1 MEPTGK
7 ELAYLSG
14 SGFLGIGGD
23 RTDGISGVSSDHVKI
38 TLGICEGEIEGI
50 VGNAKGVYFDRTP
63 LQNPDGTFNFKDEE
77 NVNNN
82 FDSAG
87 LPGLVS
93 SIFGGG
99 SENSDSAVD
108 FYYTTG
114 SIGVTKESF
123 IIAAGSFREV
133 SQQVGMSTTDG
144 VEGVGVE
151 VINGVPV
158 TRTVNTTG
166 LIVNRIQV
174 RLQLTLQ
181 EFSDKGNPQKS
192 SISFKIYLNEN
203 NQGFVEKIN
212 RTITARYPTPTSF
225 VYDLSVSDPTAGG
238 SYLVKVEKLSSNSVD
253 PKTTKTLTFAS
264 ITTVVSDRVAYYG
277 TALAFLQFP
286 AKIFQSLPQT
296 WFKVAGIK
304 IPIPVGATVDESD
317 RGTIYPQG
325 YVFTGQFYT
334 PSKASAD
341 PAWVVWY
348 LLTNDKFYLGID
360 PEYVDSYALYQ
371 CSVYSNQLVSKN
383 STGGT
388 ERRFLFNTIV
398 GTGGRENIL
407 EMVRSVCSTM
417 SVKPYWDG
425 SKISFWQDRPMQALP
440 RILGNADVEEGKF
453 SYVSQELQN
462 TTTVAKV
469 SYQSPD
475 EDWENVPEVVEN
487 TEYIQR
493 YGLQTEEFAL
503 LGETRRT
510 AAIRAGRRIII
521 DSLPTNTQI
530 VATVRPH
537 ALFFNPGDVI
547 QVADSAKN
555 RIRLS
560 GLIKSATN
568 TSITLDNPVTLS
580 TAANKKLLVLM
591 PDGSTC
597 ERSLTTS
604 GTFDTLTISPEF
616 TLSNGAIASPNP
628 QATWLVLDGIVQPR
642 QYRVLSVEPTGDTQ
656 MMFKVTATTYDSTK
670 YTQIENG
677 IDPPELEIIPKL
689 PVQAY
694 APAAENIKAELVLV
708 TNLTRLNQENL
719 QSFEILQILQE
730 SSNVLSVS
738 WLPAVTPS
746 NIEDPYVSKYLVD
759 FKRGINGEW
768 QQRQEI
774 SGLSARWE
782 GLGIDTY
789 YVRVASVTVNGKT
802 SAFVE
807 APVVNDPNLAALL
820 AKLSDAELALLGLQS
835 DVNDID
841 LGALET
847 TINQKIEADIAAAT
861 TTLNNNISTATSGLS
876 LVPVGSI
883 LPFGGS
889 AAPNG
894 FLLCDG
900 TEYNSSTYPALFN
913 VIGTAYGGSGTTFKV
928 PDLRTRVPVGA
939 GTGYSRGAIGGEAA
953 ITLSEAQLPPHTH
966 RPYVFYSDLSE
977 GTVDGFLRNAGA
989 ALTNGVGFAGE
1000 DRGPNQYHNFNN
1012 QNTQLIESTGGGQS
1026 HNNMQPY
1033 SVVNFIIKA

>member
-1 MEPTGK
+1 MELTGK
-7 ELAYLSG
+7 ELSYLHG
-14 SGFLGIGGD
+14 SGGGGK
-23 RTDGISGVSSDHVKI
+23 RSDGVSGVSSDHVKI
-38 TLGICEGEIEGI
+38 TLGLCEGEIEGI
-50 VGNAKGVYFDRTP
+50 VGNAKGIYFDRTP
-63 LQNPDGTFNFKDEE
+63 LQNADGSFNFKDEE
-77 NVNNN
+77 NQNN
-82 FDSAG
+82 FASAG
-87 LPGLVS
+87 LPGLIS

-99 SENSDSAVD
+99 AINTESAVD

-114 SIGVTKESF
+114 SLSGDNPVPGIFQQTEVVES
-123 IIAAGSFREV
+123 
-133 SQQVGMSTTDG
+133 
-144 VEGVGVE
+144 VGVD
-151 VINGVPV
+151 VNNALPV

-166 LIVNRIQV
+166 LIIDRIQV
-174 RLQLTLQ
+174 RIQLTLQ
-181 EFSDKGNPQKS
+181 AFSDKGNPQKTS
-192 SISFKIYLNEN
+192 VSFKISLNEN
-203 NQGFVEKIN
+203 NTGFVEKIN
-212 RTITARYPTPTSF
+212 RTITARYPAPTAF
-225 VYDLSVSDPTAGG
+225 VYDLFVSEPSLGG
-238 SYLVKVEKLSSNSVD
+238 SYLVKVEKTSADSND
-253 PKTTKTLTFAS
+253 PKTTNTVTFAS
-264 ITTVVSDRVAYYG
+264 VTTVVSDRVAYYG

-304 IPIPVGATVDESD
+304 IPIPKNATVDPSD
-317 RGTIYPQG
+317 RGTIYPPG
-325 YVFTGQFYT
+325 YVFTGEFYT
-334 PSKASAD
+334 PDKASAD
-341 PAWVVWY
+341 PAWIVWY

-360 PEYVDSYALYQ
+360 PEYVDSFALYQ
-371 CSVYSNQLVSKN
+371 CSVYNNQLVSKN
-383 STGGT
+383 SVGGT

-407 EMVRSVCSTM
+407 EMIRSVCSTM
-417 SVKPYWDG
+417 AVKPYWDG
-425 SKISFWQDRPMQALP
+425 SKISFWQDRPVQVLP

-469 SYQSPD
+469 SYQSPE

-560 GLIKSATN
+560 GLVKSAT
-568 TSITLDNPVTLS
+568 TSSITVDNPVTIS
-580 TAANKKLLVLM
+580 DAPNKKLLVLM

-597 ERSLTTS
+597 ERSLNTS
-604 GTFDTLTISPEF
+604 GTFNTLTIAPEF
-616 TLSNGAIASPNP
+616 TLGNSAIAAP
-628 QATWLVLDGIVQPR
+628 QPGATWLILDGIVPSR
-642 QYRVLSVEPTGDTQ
+642 KYRVLSVEPTGDTQ
-656 MMFKVTATTYDSTK
+656 MMFKVTATTYDETK

-689 PVQAY
+689 PVQAFSPNQSSIS
-694 APAAENIKAELVLV
+694 AQLILI
-708 TNLTRLNQENL
+708 TNLSRLEDETL

-738 WLPAVTPS
+738 WLPAVTPDG
-746 NIEDPYVSKYLVD
+746 IEDPYVNKYLVD

-782 GLGIDTY
+782 GLGVDQY
-789 YVRVASVTVNGKT
+789 YVRVASITVNGKT

-807 APVVNDPNLAALL
+807 APVVNDPNLTTLL
-820 AKLSDAELALLGLQS
+820 AKLSDAELALLGIQT
-835 DVNDID
+835 DVDGID
-841 LGALET
+841 LTALET
-847 TINQKIEADIAAAT
+847 SINQKIEADLAAAT
-861 TTLNNNISTATSGLS
+861 NTINNNISSATSGLS
-876 LVPVGSI
+876 LVPIGSI
-883 LPFGGS
+883 LPYGGNT
-889 AAPNG
+889 APAG

-900 TEYNSSTYPALFN
+900 TEYNTATYPALFN
-913 VIGTAYGGSGTTFKV
+913 VIGYAYGGADNTFRL
-928 PDLRTRVPVGA
+928 PDLRTRVPVGTGA
-939 GTGYSRGAIGGEAA
+939 GYDRGAIGGEAA
-953 ITLSEAQLPPHTH
+953 ITLSEAQLPAHTH
-966 RPYVFYSDLSE
+966 SPFIWYANNTD
-977 GTVDGFLRNAGA
+977 GATDGFLSTREKAIA
-989 ALTNGVGFAGE
+989 EGVAFAGE
-1000 DRGPNQYHNFNN
+1000 DQGPNLYHNFNSRGDQLI
-1012 QNTQLIESTGGGQS
+1012 QNTGGNQP

-1033 SVVNFIIKA
+1033 TVVNFIIKA

>member
-7 ELAYLSG
+7 ELVYLSG
-14 SGFLGIGGD
+14 SGGGGGK
-23 RTDGISGVSSDHVKI
+23 RSDGVSGVSSDHVKI

-50 VGNAKGVYFDRTP
+50 AGNAKGVYFDRTP
-63 LQNPDGTFNFKDEE
+63 LQNADGTFNFKDEE
-77 NVNNN
+77 NQNNN
-82 FDSAG
+82 PGGLAG
-87 LPGLVS
+87 IFFNL
-93 SIFGGG
+93 FGGG
-99 SENSDSAVD
+99 AVNTDSAVD

-114 SIGVTKESF
+114 SLSGDNPVPGAFQQTEVVES
-123 IIAAGSFREV
+123 
-133 SQQVGMSTTDG
+133 
-144 VEGVGVE
+144 VGVE
-151 VINGVPV
+151 VTKALPV

-166 LIVNRIQV
+166 LVIDRIQV
-174 RLQLTLQ
+174 RIQLALQ

-212 RTITARYPTPTSF
+212 RTITARYPTPTAF
-225 VYDLSVSDPTAGG
+225 VYDLFVSNPTVGG
-238 SYLVKVEKLSSNSVD
+238 SYLIKVEKVSDDSND

-304 IPIPVGATVDESD
+304 IPIPVGATVDASD

-325 YVFTGQFYT
+325 YVFTGQFHT

-371 CSVYSNQLVSKN
+371 CSVYNNQLVSKN

-417 SVKPYWDG
+417 CVKPYWDG

-469 SYQSPD
+469 SYQSPE

-560 GLIKSATN
+560 GLIKSAT
-568 TSITLDNPVTLS
+568 TSSITLDNPVTLS

-841 LGALET
+841 LAALET

-876 LVPVGSI
+876 LVPIGSI

-889 AAPNG
+889 AAPDG

-939 GTGYSRGAIGGEAA
+939 GTGYSRGAIGGNKD
-953 ITLSEAQLPPHTH
+953 S
-966 RPYVFYSDLSE
+966 
-977 GTVDGFLRNAGA
+977 
-989 ALTNGVGFAGE
+989 
-1000 DRGPNQYHNFNN
+1000 
-1012 QNTQLIESTGGGQS
+1012 QLISHNHALPDAFWLSADYDLILGWTVVPGGGQGVQPGGAGFRS
-1026 HNNMQPY
+1026 GADLIIQPDNIPFAVNGFLNKNYVSTSNEGNGVVENANMQPY